1 VSIVGRFAKETV
13 MAVLAPTQLHELVEN
28 ELNWD
33 PEIQSTSIGVAA
45 RDGVVTLSGY
55 VSNYAERMAAE
66 RAALRVQGVRAV
78 ANELQVKLLRER
90 VDPEIARDAVDP
102 EIARDAAAALQNH
115 LSIPTTVKAA
125 VRSGHITLEGAVEW
139 MYQKLA
145 AEQAVRHLPGVRSL
159 LNLIV
164 VKPRVSVAD
173 VRTKIEAALHRSA
186 EVDASRVHVSAMNTA
201 VTLTGEVRSY
211 AEKQDA
217 ERAAWAAPGVTK
229 VENKLTI
236 VV

>member
-1 VSIVGRFAKETV
+1 

-28 ELNWD
+28 ELSWD
-33 PEIQSTSIGVAA
+33 PEIQSPSISVAA
-45 RDGVVTLSGY
+45 KDGVVTLSGY
-55 VSNYAERMAAE
+55 VTNYVERMAAE

-78 ANELQVKLLRER
+78 ANDLQVKLLHER
-90 VDPEIARDAVDP
+90 VDPEIARDA
-102 EIARDAAAALQNH
+102 ATALQNH
-115 LSIPTTVKAA
+115 LSIPKTVKAA
-125 VRSGHITLEGAVEW
+125 VRSGHITLDGAVEW

-145 AEQAVRHLPGVRSL
+145 AEQAVRHLPGVRSV

-173 VRTKIEAALHRSA
+173 VRTKIEDALRRNA
-186 EVDASRVHVSAMNTA
+186 QTDASRIQVYVMNSE
-201 VTLTGEVRSY
+201 VILNGEVRSY

>member
-1 VSIVGRFAKETV
+1 

-28 ELNWD
+28 ELSWD
-33 PEIQSTSIGVAA
+33 PEIQSTSISVAA
-45 RDGVVTLSGY
+45 KEGVVTLSGY
-55 VSNYAERMAAE
+55 VANYAERMAAE

-78 ANELQVKLLRER
+78 ANDLQVKLLHER
-90 VDPEIARDAVDP
+90 VDPEIAT
-102 EIARDAAAALQNH
+102 DAATALQNH
-115 LSIPTTVKAA
+115 LSIPKTVKAA

-139 MYQKLA
+139 MYQRLA
-145 AEQAVRHLPGVRSL
+145 AEQAVRHLPGVRSV

-173 VRTKIEAALHRSA
+173 VRTKIENALRRSA
-186 EVDASRVHVSAMNTA
+186 QTDASRIQVYVMNSE
-201 VTLTGEVRSY
+201 VILNGEVRSF

>member
-1 VSIVGRFAKETV
+1 MMGRFAKETV
-13 MAVLAPTQLHELVEN
+13 MAVLAPTQLQELVEN

-55 VSNYAERMAAE
+55 VSNYVERMAAE

-90 VDPEIARDAVDP
+90 VDPEIARDA
-102 EIARDAAAALQNH
+102 AAALQNH
-115 LSIPTTVKAA
+115 LSIPSTVKAA
-125 VRSGHITLEGAVEW
+125 VRSGHIVLEGAVEW

-145 AEQAVRHLPGVRSL
+145 AEQAVRHLPGVRSVM
-159 LNLIV
+159 NLIA
-164 VKPRVSVAD
+164 VKPRVSVVD
-173 VRTKIEAALHRSA
+173 VRTKIEDALRRSA
-186 EVDASRVHVSAMNTA
+186 EIDSSRVQVSAMNTV